1 MRSAAAIAICAAAAD
16 ASRRQSE
23 TRSRALPRSRRT
35 IARVVDSGRA
45 GVALWIALVV
55 PSSFVVHKY
64 GGSAGAIAYALVAA
78 AAVARAPELPARVS
92 DRTVFRFAL
101 ITLVL
106 VAAVFAVVYPIVDA
120 RAPGAGSDDDNT
132 LDLGASALLAGRF
145 PYAQTTYLGN
155 HLHHLAGAFVLAAP
169 FAALGA
175 SALQNVFWIPMF
187 FVAVWVE
194 TRDSR
199 RALEL
204 AWLVL
209 ALSPA
214 VIHDIVTGTGYA
226 SNAIAVVLGL
236 WWLTRTRHRDLA
248 AAAWGVALASRAN
261 FLLLVPI
268 ACGWLREHV
277 GPHAALRAA
286 AIVSATVALLTLPF
300 YLHDPQAFTPLEAA
314 DRLLRFGALA
324 PHLGGALIASTA
336 ALAVALSF
344 GAMDAAALFRRCAW
358 VQAFPA
364 AVGLALSCVQ
374 EQRLTLWY
382 ARYAAWFAWF
392 ALMALAAGGSLKRH
406 ETARRELVDER
417 EQIGL

>member
-1 MRSAAAIAICAAAAD
+1 APSDAMRSAAAIAICAAAAD

-23 TRSRALPRSRRT
+23 TRSRALPRTRRT

-45 GVALWIALVV
+45 GVALWIALVL

-64 GGSAGAIAYALVAA
+64 GGSAGAVVYALV
-78 AAVARAPELPARVS
+78 
-92 DRTVFRFAL
+92 
-101 ITLVL
+101 
-106 VAAVFAVVYPIVDA
+106 
-120 RAPGAGSDDDNT
+120 
-132 LDLGASALLAGRF
+132 
-145 PYAQTTYLGN
+145 
-155 HLHHLAGAFVLAAP
+155 
-169 FAALGA
+169 AALGA
-175 SALQNVFWIPMF
+175 SALQNLFWIPMF

-268 ACGWLREHV
+268 
-277 GPHAALRAA
+277 
-286 AIVSATVALLTLPF
+286 
-300 YLHDPQAFTPLEAA
+300 
-314 DRLLRFGALA
+314 
-324 PHLGGALIASTA
+324 
-336 ALAVALSF
+336 
-344 GAMDAAALFRRCAW
+344 
-358 VQAFPA
+358 
-364 AVGLALSCVQ
+364 
-374 EQRLTLWY
+374 
-382 ARYAAWFAWF
+382 
-392 ALMALAAGGSLKRH
+392 
-406 ETARRELVDER
+406 
-417 EQIGL
+417 